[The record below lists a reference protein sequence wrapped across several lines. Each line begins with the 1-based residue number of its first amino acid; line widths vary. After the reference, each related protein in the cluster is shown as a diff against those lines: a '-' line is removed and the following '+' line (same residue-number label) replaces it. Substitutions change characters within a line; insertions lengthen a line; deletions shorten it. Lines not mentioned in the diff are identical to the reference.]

1 MSDIRLSVRPSGP
14 GWQVDCEINSQPL
27 MFMSGAKAEAQA
39 HALARCI
46 ASTGN
51 HAEVEVQDRGEQVIG
66 NTRYR
71 AGEDRS

>member
-14 GWQVDCEINSQPL
+14 GWQVDCDVNSQPL

-39 HALARCI
+39 HALAKTI
-46 ASTGN
+46 ASTGSD
-51 HAEVEVQDRGEQVIG
+51 AQVEVRDRREKVIG

-71 AGEDRS
+71 AAEG